1 MNISVGLNAFC
12 MEDNNTQF
20 ITWIKVSF
28 RSLKWLF
35 SSLFI
40 FRIPQNSDLIR
51 NWLYAVIQKAQCKS
65 EKKVAFFTVAI
76 ALHQIWFLTVGYF
89 ALILSWIRRIKIL
102 QSLKMSCDVL
112 MCPRC
117 VWLKDEMF
125 AALLKGAFHWHNF
138 SKLN

>member
-20 ITWIKVSF
+20 IIWIKVSF

-51 NWLYAVIQKAQCKS
+51 NWLYAVIQKAQCRS

-76 ALHQIWFLTVGYF
+76 ALHQIWFLTVGYL
-89 ALILSWIRRIKIL
+89 ALILSWIRRIKIPPIIKNVL
-102 QSLKMSCDVL
+102 WCLNVSTMCLIEGWNVCSAAKRRFSL
-112 MCPRC
+112 
-117 VWLKDEMF
+117 
-125 AALLKGAFHWHNF
+125 A
-138 SKLN
+138 